1 MQAQRH
7 SFFSRRLSCKR
18 RETVDGTPRSLVSLW
33 LRGGV
38 FVAFMVKVYVNDNL
52 GRFYLYVL
60 IQSHRHIFN
69 MVAIRRYWPYN
80 MSMMKK
86 CIFVLAALLPLLFVS
101 CGGGNNVVD
110 GDNPHYGDD
119 SDELNGKEGNQING
133 KVTFYEGYDEDGVAY
148 YAPEIESGWYK
159 CAVSENKLDE
169 FPPQSA
175 AEITYNGKTIRVL
188 VTDLCPNAGNSE
200 WTSQSD
206 YYFDLGKN
214 AFAALG
220 DTVDG
225 VLDVSIKKIAYQT
238 SKNIKFQ
245 VKDGVNQWWLAGR
258 FYNMRY
264 PLKKVEY
271 SNGGD
276 FKEMKRLSGKDN
288 NWWVVEGSNLMS
300 NVTFRLTDVY
310 GDTETTSRI
319 GSLGENG
326 KYDTGINFTY

>member
-1 MQAQRH
+1 M
-7 SFFSRRLSCKR
+7 
-18 RETVDGTPRSLVSLW
+18 DGTPRSLVSLW
-33 LRGGV
+33 LRGRV

-52 GRFYLYVL
+52 GRFYLYVW

-69 MVAIRRYWPYN
+69 MVAIRRDWPYN

-101 CGGGNNVVD
+101 CGGGDNVVD
-110 GDNPHYGDD
+110 GDNPHYWDD

-133 KVTFYEGYDEDGVAY
+133 KVTFYNGYDKDTVAY
-148 YAPEIESGWYK
+148 YAPEIEKGWYK

-188 VTDLCPNAGNSE
+188 VTDLCPNAGNSK
-200 WTSQSD
+200 WTSQAD

-220 DTVDG
+220 DTTDG
-225 VLDVSIKKIAYQT
+225 VLNVSIKKIAYQT
-238 SKNIKFQ
+238 SKNIRFQ
-245 VKDGVNQWWLAGR
+245 EKPSGGAGYYLAGR

-264 PLKKVEY
+264 PLSNVEI
-271 SNGGD
+271 SSD
-276 FKEMKRLSGKDN
+276 GKSFTQMQRMDGNKN
-288 NWWVVEGSNLMS
+288 NWWQIQYSSGGIDSRSFYFRLTNVYGNVITSSSAMTFSAAEGSN
-300 NVTFRLTDVY
+300 
-310 GDTETTSRI
+310 GI
-319 GSLGENG
+319 
-326 KYDTGINFTY
+326 GINFTY